1 MLELRSVDAGY
12 GTFQALF
19 GVSLDVHAGEAV
31 GVIGPNGAGKT
42 TLMRV
47 ISGLIRPR
55 TGTISMRGVD
65 VLKTPEHRIVSLGIA
80 HVPENRRL
88 FPRLTV
94 EDNLRMGAFMPE
106 ARARYAER
114 LSFVFDLFPRL
125 KERRNQLAGTMSGGE
140 QQMCAIGRALM
151 SDPKLLLLD
160 EPSAGLAPV
169 VVQQVFELV
178 KRIRAGGLTV
188 LIVEQ
193 NVQQVLRA
201 VDRAYL
207 LEAGTIR
214 ASGKAS
220 EMLADDSI
228 RQAYLGVPDPAAQNP
243 GAQSLGAQNLGAQV
257 KR

>member
-1 MLELRSVDAGY
+1 MLELKGIDAGY
-12 GTFQALF
+12 GSFQALF
-19 GVSLDVHAGEAV
+19 GVSLEVNAGEAV

-55 TGTISMRGVD
+55 AGTLTMQGTN
-65 VLKTPEHRIVSLGIA
+65 VLATPAHRIVSLGIA

-94 EDNLRMGAFMPE
+94 EDNLKMGAFMPE
-106 ARARYAER
+106 ARAKHDQR
-114 LSFVFDLFPRL
+114 LEFVFSLFPRM
-125 KERRNQLAGTMSGGE
+125 KERRHQLAGTMSGGE

-169 VVQQVFELV
+169 VVQQIFELV
-178 KRIRAGGLTV
+178 KRIRRERGLTV

-193 NVQQVLRA
+193 NVQQVLKV

-214 ASGKAS
+214 HSGSSAD
-220 EMLADDSI
+220 MLQSDTI
-228 RQAYLGVPDPAAQNP
+228 KQAYLGV
-243 GAQSLGAQNLGAQV
+243 
-257 KR
+257 

>member
-12 GTFQALF
+12 GSFQALF
-19 GVSLDVHAGEAV
+19 GVGLEVKAGEAV

-55 TGTISMRGVD
+55 SGSIVMEGTD
-65 VLKTPEHRIVSLGIA
+65 VLATPPHRIVSLGIA
-80 HVPENRRL
+80 HVPEHRRL
-88 FPRLTV
+88 FPRLSV
-94 EDNLRMGAFMPE
+94 EDNLKMGAYMPA
-106 ARARYAER
+106 ARDKFVER
-114 LSFVFDLFPRL
+114 LEFVFDLFPRM
-125 KERRNQLAGTMSGGE
+125 KERRHQMAGTMSGGE

-151 SDPKLLLLD
+151 SNPKLLLLD

-178 KRIRAGGLTV
+178 RRIRASGLTV

-193 NVQQVLRA
+193 NVQQVLRI

-207 LEAGTIR
+207 LEAGSIR
-214 ASGKAS
+214 ASGTSAEVMGTDTIK
-220 EMLADDSI
+220 
-228 RQAYLGVPDPAAQNP
+228 QAYLGV
-243 GAQSLGAQNLGAQV
+243 
-257 KR
+257 